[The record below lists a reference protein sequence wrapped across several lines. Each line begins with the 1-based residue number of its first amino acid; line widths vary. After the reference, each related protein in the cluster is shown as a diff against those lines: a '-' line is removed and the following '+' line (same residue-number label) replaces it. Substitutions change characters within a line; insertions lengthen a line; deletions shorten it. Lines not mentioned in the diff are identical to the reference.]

1 MVYKSCIFDL
11 DGTLTDTLDSL
22 TFSVNLTM
30 KEMGLPGITR
40 EQCRTFVGNG
50 SRVLLEK
57 SLQAVSKEAGTRLE
71 EAMEIYG
78 RVFHENCMYHV
89 TPYEGIVQLLDALK
103 DRGIKSAVLSNKPD
117 RQAVCVVETV
127 FGKDVF
133 FQVQGQKDDV
143 PRKPDPTAVF
153 QIAKEL
159 GVTPK
164 ETIYIGDSEVD
175 IRTGHAAGVRTIG
188 VSWGFRSRA
197 VLEEAGAEYIV
208 DTPRELLQLISTWE
222 EKKGGNEA

>member
-1 MVYKSCIFDL
+1 
-11 DGTLTDTLDSL
+11 
-22 TFSVNLTM
+22 
-30 KEMGLPGITR
+30 
-40 EQCRTFVGNG
+40 
-50 SRVLLEK
+50 
-57 SLQAVSKEAGTRLE
+57 
-71 EAMEIYG
+71 MEIYG
-78 RVFHENCMYHV
+78 RVFGENCMYHV

-133 FQVQGQKDDV
+133 FQVQGQRDDV